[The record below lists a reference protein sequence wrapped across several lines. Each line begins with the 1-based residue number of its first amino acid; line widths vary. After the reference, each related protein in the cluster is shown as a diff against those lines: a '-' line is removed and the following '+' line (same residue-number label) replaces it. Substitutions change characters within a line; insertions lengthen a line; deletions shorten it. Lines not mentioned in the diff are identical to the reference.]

1 MADTTTTTF
10 SLVKPEVGASEDS
23 WGDKINATLDTLD
36 DLLDGTIAIAPNLS
50 SFKIAGTAVTAGAA
64 ELNHLVGQN
73 QGVATTDSPTFDTV
87 NATTVLGDGSGLT
100 GIVAGLAWSRKT
112 TTYTAAN
119 NDAIIADTSGGAW
132 ALTLPASPS
141 IGDLVRVVDGA
152 DWATNNLT
160 VGRNSSTIEG
170 DAADL
175 VMNIGG
181 VSVDFV
187 YDGTTWQLY
196 IQVGANSGTV
206 VTETDTQ
213 TLTNK
218 TLTSPSISSP
228 TITGTPTVP
237 TATAGTDT
245 TQVASTAF
253 VLANSPSAGYG
264 TQVATTSGTAF
275 DFTGIPS
282 GVNKVT
288 MVFKG
293 VSLSGT
299 DLHMVQIGTSGGIVA
314 TGYVGAGATVINT
327 GVDETSSTSGLVMR
341 LSHAARFMNGS
352 VVFTRMS
359 SGGTVWSAQG
369 VFADANGVY
378 TSGTS
383 VDIGG
388 ELTQVRLTRSGTNT
402 FDAGAAN
409 ISWSY

>member
-50 SFKIAGTAVTAGAA
+50 SFKIAGTAVTASAA

-181 VSVDFV
+181 ASVDFV

-196 IQVGANSGTV
+196 TQVGVSSGTV
-206 VTETDTQ
+206 VTETGTQ

-218 TLTSPSISSP
+218 TLDNPSFSNAVFIGDGSS
-228 TITGTPTVP
+228 
-237 TATAGTDT
+237 
-245 TQVASTAF
+245 
-253 VLANSPSAGYG
+253 L
-264 TQVATTSGTAF
+264 
-275 DFTGIPS
+275 TGIEGTLA
-282 GVNKVT
+282 GVVNY
-288 MVFKG
+288 FAA
-293 VSLSGT
+293 S
-299 DLHMVQIGTSGGIVA
+299 A
-314 TGYVGAGATVINT
+314 APTGYLKANGATVSRSTYSALFAVVGEVYGAGDGSTTFAVPDLRGEFVRGWDDSRGIDASRAF
-327 GVDETSSTSGLVMR
+327 GSAQSQETEE
-341 LSHAARFMNGS
+341 HYARIASNGS
-352 VVFTRMS
+352 NSDRLHYQPIAANET
-359 SGGTVWSAQG
+359 WSASRADGDNNEDHSANFTTGTAVSPRG
-369 VFADANGVY
+369 V
-378 TSGTS
+378 
-383 VDIGG
+383 G
-388 ELTQVRLTRSGTNT
+388 ETRPRNVALLACIK
-402 FDAGAAN
+402 F
-409 ISWSY
+409 